1 MIISPRQA
9 GDKHR
14 ESTQKKRTVFLQAG
28 EGDWGRGASLTR
40 SFFYCHHIRTK
51 QARVYEWSAELRLS
65 GRVKIGAENGIF
77 F

>member
-1 MIISPRQA
+1 
-9 GDKHR
+9 
-14 ESTQKKRTVFLQAG
+14 LQAG